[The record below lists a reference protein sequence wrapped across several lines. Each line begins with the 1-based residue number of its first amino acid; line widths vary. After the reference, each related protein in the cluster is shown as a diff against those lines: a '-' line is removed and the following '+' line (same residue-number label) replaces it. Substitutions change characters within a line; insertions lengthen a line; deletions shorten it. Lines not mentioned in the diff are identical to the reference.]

1 MSSLGINMPFPDDV
15 DYHADRRWQREQ
27 LALQSLSISHILA
40 EVDSL
45 IAAEPDEQRHPL
57 FSLVANALDRRVMA
71 GTGESL
77 QVRYGKLIDQAIE
90 RLVEAKLADPTAWED
105 D

>member
-1 MSSLGINMPFPDDV
+1 MNQLHIVLPEHDEE
-15 DYHADRRWQREQ
+15 ADRHWHRQQ
-27 LALQSLSISHILA
+27 LALRTLRISDILA

-57 FSLVANALDRRVMA
+57 FSLVANALDKRIMA

-77 QVRYGKLIDQAIE
+77 QERYGRLIDHAIE
-90 RLVEAKLADPTAWED
+90 TLGEQRLADGSAWED
-105 D
+105 

>member
-1 MSSLGINMPFPDDV
+1 MASQYLQLVASDV
-15 DYHADRRWQREQ
+15 DDAADLAWHRQQ
-27 LALQSLSISHILA
+27 LALQSLSISDILA

-57 FSLVANALDRRVMA
+57 FSMVANDLDRRIMP

-77 QVRYGKLIDQAIE
+77 QTRYGKLIDHASE
-90 RLVEAKLADPTAWED
+90 TLVEQRLADSTCWEGD
-105 D
+105 

>member
-1 MSSLGINMPFPDDV
+1 MSSQHLHIVAHDIDDA
-15 DYHADRRWQREQ
+15 ADVLWFREQ
-27 LALQSLSISHILA
+27 LALESLSISDILT
-40 EVDSL
+40 EVDDL

-57 FSLVANALDRRVMA
+57 FSLVVNALDRRIMP

-77 QVRYGKLIDQAIE
+77 QARYGKLIDFAIE
-90 RLVEAKLADPTAWED
+90 RLVEQKLSDPSCWED

>member
-1 MSSLGINMPFPDDV
+1 MSTISYPDDFDV

-27 LALQSLSISHILA
+27 LALQSLAISDILA
-40 EVDSL
+40 DVDAL

-57 FSLVANALDRRVMA
+57 FSLVANALDRRIMP
-71 GTGESL
+71 GTGEGL
-77 QVRYGKLIDQAIE
+77 IARYGRLIDQAIE

>member
-1 MSSLGINMPFPDDV
+1 MSQPLHIALPDIDEA
-15 DYHADRRWQREQ
+15 ADLEWHRQQ
-27 LALQSLSISHILA
+27 LALQSLNISDILA
-40 EVDSL
+40 EVDDL

-57 FSLVANALDRRVMA
+57 FSLVANALDRRIMP

-77 QVRYGKLIDQAIE
+77 QTRYGKLIDHAIE
-90 RLVEAKLADPTAWED
+90 TLVEQRLADSTCWED